1 MGRHA
6 TGSRRRRRPAAWLVV
21 VTVTAVVVAALT
33 VGYFVI
39 INRHDDPLAC
49 TGSAVLPVVA
59 APGAAAA
66 VNDVAAAF
74 NSTGPIARS
83 TCVSVSVS
91 AMSGASTV
99 AALAAGW
106 RGRPTPAP
114 GLWVVDSAADVAAL
128 DADNAAMTAG
138 NTNTDLA
145 TSPVVLA
152 VRSAPGAAVGSWQ
165 NVADGAPGLKIAM
178 PDPGANR
185 ASRYALESILA
196 SSTPGGAGAPIAAGA
211 VAAAAPT
218 LLRLARSVPTAPTTT
233 AAALTELSAGTSSY
247 SAIPVVESELA
258 DFNAANPPGLT
269 AVYPT
274 GGTAG
279 DAILAIPLTAP
290 WINSAISDAAAKF
303 DAFLSDS
310 KGLAILAKAGLRTGG
325 RPGTAAG
332 VSLSTAVIR
341 LPETSKKVR
350 DLLSRAW
357 SAARSS
363 APPSTSTASPSP
375 SIATTTVLTTAPT
388 TTTAATTSAPTATS
402 APAVVSL
409 PIPTG
414 SSTGSSTAPT
424 TQPTATRPPA
434 TSTSR
439 PKIQPAQQT
448 QPAQPSGPAVT
459 LLLDTSSSMSTPQG
473 NLQRIMWVQSAVI
486 ADIQKSPTALF
497 GLWAFS
503 THEAATGYALRVSL
517 GALTDPVDGQT
528 RAVALAAQIN
538 ALKPGGDS
546 WTYGAI
552 RAAYAQ
558 AVSSAVAGRANRVVV
573 LTDGPDSTPGV
584 SRTALMASI
593 AALAAQNRSV
603 TLDIIG
609 LSGDVNA
616 EALIELAG
624 AGGGSFTPVGDLTD
638 LQPTLLRVLGS

>member
-1 MGRHA
+1 M
-6 TGSRRRRRPAAWLVV
+6 
-21 VTVTAVVVAALT
+21 TAVVVAALT

-106 RGRPTPAP
+106 KGRSTPAP

-128 DADNAAMTAG
+128 DSDNAAMTAG

-152 VRSAPGAAVGSWQ
+152 VRGAPGAAVGSWR
-165 NVADGAPGLKIAM
+165 NVADGASGLKVAM
-178 PDPGANR
+178 PDPGTNR

-247 SAIPVVESELA
+247 SAVPVVESELV

-279 DAILAIPLTAP
+279 DAILSIPLTAP
-290 WINSAISDAAAKF
+290 WINSAMSDAAAKF
-303 DAFLSDS
+303 DAFLRDP

-332 VSLSTAVIR
+332 VSLSTTVI
-341 LPETSKKVR
+341 
-350 DLLSRAW
+350 
-357 SAARSS
+357 
-363 APPSTSTASPSP
+363 
-375 SIATTTVLTTAPT
+375 
-388 TTTAATTSAPTATS
+388 
-402 APAVVSL
+402 
-409 PIPTG
+409 
-414 SSTGSSTAPT
+414 
-424 TQPTATRPPA
+424 
-434 TSTSR
+434 
-439 PKIQPAQQT
+439 
-448 QPAQPSGPAVT
+448 
-459 LLLDTSSSMSTPQG
+459 
-473 NLQRIMWVQSAVI
+473 
-486 ADIQKSPTALF
+486 
-497 GLWAFS
+497 
-503 THEAATGYALRVSL
+503 
-517 GALTDPVDGQT
+517 
-528 RAVALAAQIN
+528 
-538 ALKPGGDS
+538 
-546 WTYGAI
+546 
-552 RAAYAQ
+552 
-558 AVSSAVAGRANRVVV
+558 
-573 LTDGPDSTPGV
+573 
-584 SRTALMASI
+584 
-593 AALAAQNRSV
+593 
-603 TLDIIG
+603 
-609 LSGDVNA
+609 
-616 EALIELAG
+616 
-624 AGGGSFTPVGDLTD
+624 
-638 LQPTLLRVLGS
+638 

>member
-233 AAALTELSAGTSSY
+233 AAALTGLSAGTSSY
-247 SAIPVVESELA
+247 SAVPVVESELA

-310 KGLAILAKAGLRTGG
+310 KGLAILAKASLRTGG

-341 LPETSKKVR
+341 LPETSKKAR

-363 APPSTSTASPSP
+363 APPSTSTA
-375 SIATTTVLTTAPT
+375 

-439 PKIQPAQQT
+439 PKIQPAQQA

-517 GALTDPVDGQT
+517 GALADPVDGQT

>member
-91 AMSGASTV
+91 AMPGASTV

-178 PDPGANR
+178 PDPGTNR

-247 SAIPVVESELA
+247 SAVPVVESELA

-310 KGLAILAKAGLRTGG
+310 KGLAILAKASLRTGG

-341 LPETSKKVR
+341 LPETSKKAR

-363 APPSTSTASPSP
+363 APPSTSTA
-375 SIATTTVLTTAPT
+375 

-439 PKIQPAQQT
+439 PKIQPAQQA

-503 THEAATGYALRVSL
+503 THEAATGYAPRISL

-573 LTDGPDSTPGV
+573 LTDVPTRLPV
-584 SRTALMASI
+584 FR
-593 AALAAQNRSV
+593 
-603 TLDIIG
+603 G
-609 LSGDVNA
+609 LH
-616 EALIELAG
+616 
-624 AGGGSFTPVGDLTD
+624 
-638 LQPTLLRVLGS
+638 

>member
-106 RGRPTPAP
+106 KGRSTPAP

-128 DADNAAMTAG
+128 DTDNAAMTAG

-152 VRSAPGAAVGSWQ
+152 VRGAPGAAVGSWQ
-165 NVADGAPGLKIAM
+165 NVADGAPGLKVAM
-178 PDPGANR
+178 PDPGTNR

-247 SAIPVVESELA
+247 SAVPVVESELV

-279 DAILAIPLTAP
+279 DAILSIPLTAP
-290 WINSAISDAAAKF
+290 WINSAMSDAAAKF
-303 DAFLSDS
+303 DAFLRDP

-341 LPETSKKVR
+341 LPETTEKVR

-363 APPSTSTASPSP
+363 APPSISTTSPSP
-375 SIATTTVLTTAPT
+375 SVATTTVPTTAPT
-388 TTTAATTSAPTATS
+388 ATTSAPTATS

-414 SSTGSSTAPT
+414 SSTGSSTAST
-424 TQPTATRPPA
+424 TQPTAARPPA

-503 THEAATGYALRVSL
+503 THEAATGYALRVPL

-528 RAVALAAQIN
+528 RAVVLAAQIN

-558 AVSSAVAGRANRVVV
+558 AVLSAVAGRPNRVVV

-609 LSGDVNA
+609 LSGDVNT